1 MPAPSEHAPPP
12 PPSEGRRPES
22 PDRARGPSERF
33 PRSDRLLRRSDFVRV
48 QQQGR
53 RVHAEHFILLMLRGR
68 DGAATARL
76 GVTVGKRVGGAVERN
91 RVKRLVREVFRR
103 NRDLF
108 PVGCDV
114 VLVARPGADRLDYSS
129 VHAELA
135 RIQNAIERV
144 RKQLWAAPNAPN
156 QP

>member
-1 MPAPSEHAPPP
+1 MPAPSENAP
-12 PPSEGRRPES
+12 PPSEGSRPES
-22 PDRARGPSERF
+22 PDRARGRGVNERF

-53 RVHAEHFILLMLRGR
+53 RVHADHFIVLMLRGR
-68 DGAATARL
+68 DGAAPARL

-91 RVKRLVREVFRR
+91 RAKRLVREVFRR

-135 RIQNAIERV
+135 RIQGAIERV